1 MIRSAVVVM
10 VWLLLAQPANA
21 QRLSREQVL
30 DATLFPYKGPTFR
43 GVDATTLTGKVM
55 CGYQGW
61 FNCEG
66 DGAEQG
72 WFHWT
77 KGRGAPS
84 AANIKVDLWPDVSE
98 LPKEDRFDTALR
110 HADGSVAQVFSSYR
124 RGTVLKHFD
133 WMKQY
138 GIDGVFV
145 QRFASVVRSTRGLQH
160 NNTVLLNC
168 REGAHV
174 NGRAYALMY
183 DLSGLRRGQIDEV
196 IEDFRLLRTRM
207 KLGHDQAYLKH
218 RGKPL
223 VAVWGVGF
231 SDGRDY
237 TLDECRRLIAF
248 MKDDKEAGGCSEMLG
263 VRT

>member
-72 WFHWT
+72 WSHWT

-98 LPKEDRFDTALR
+98 LPK
-110 HADGSVAQVFSSYR
+110 
-124 RGTVLKHFD
+124 
-133 WMKQY
+133 
-138 GIDGVFV
+138 
-145 QRFASVVRSTRGLQH
+145 
-160 NNTVLLNC
+160 
-168 REGAHV
+168 
-174 NGRAYALMY
+174 
-183 DLSGLRRGQIDEV
+183 
-196 IEDFRLLRTRM
+196 
-207 KLGHDQAYLKH
+207 
-218 RGKPL
+218 
-223 VAVWGVGF
+223 
-231 SDGRDY
+231 
-237 TLDECRRLIAF
+237 
-248 MKDDKEAGGCSEMLG
+248 
-263 VRT
+263 